1 MHNCRLL
8 EKLVLYKVGKKDMKA
23 MKILLVFEVNL
34 LIIKIVVT
42 MNLKLLLTIYK
53 YTLYVSFKMVS
64 KIREYFGTYASG
76 NLKK

>member
-1 MHNCRLL
+1 
-8 EKLVLYKVGKKDMKA
+8 